1 MLRGIAKIYARLSY
15 LFQLEVEGHKNDIN
29 AATAKRNAEEKR
41 TLVTQ
46 LNAEADAIEQNM
58 KQVDAEEEERRK
70 GEEYLKLT
78 DKEKYDDQQA
88 SKKEKDA
95 ALQMITEKRGLATQ
109 EAKNVSDAE
118 QVAQVLRGRAA
129 DSRAFADKIRQI

>member
-1 MLRGIAKIYARLSY
+1 MLRTFAKFWARLSY
-15 LFQLEVEGHKNDIN
+15 LWSLEVEGHKNDIN

-46 LNAEADAIEQNM
+46 LNAEADAIEQNV
-58 KQVDAEEEERRK
+58 KQVEADEEERHK

-78 DKEKYDDQQA
+78 DKDKYEDQQA

-95 ALQMITEKRGLATQ
+95 ALQMIAEKRGLAAQ

-129 DSRAFADKIRQI
+129 DSRAFADKIRSL

>member
-1 MLRGIAKIYARLSY
+1 MLRTFAKFWARLHYIFS
-15 LFQLEVEGHKNDIN
+15 LEVEAQKNDLN

-41 TLVTQ
+41 KLVAQ
-46 LNAEADAIEQNM
+46 LNAEAYAIEANV
-58 KQVDAEEEERRK
+58 KQVEAEEEERKK

-95 ALQMITEKRGLATQ
+95 ALQMIAEKRKLAEE
-109 EAKNVSDAE
+109 EAKNVSSAE

-129 DSRAFADKIRQI
+129 DSRNFADKIRQI